1 MGSFSLSGG
10 VEVFG
15 FISPSNTTD
24 QYPVIDPL
32 YGIDGLRNVNTL
44 SDLNL
49 IPTLRRRAGML
60 VGVSGGTVYYKLNL
74 PPWNGTLSDWSIFN
88 SGGGISGD
96 YLPLSGGTVTGAT
109 IFTNGVTANT
119 FSASTYFN
127 LPIDVFVTGGTYD
140 NVTGTATFTNNTG
153 GTFNVSGISSFDT
166 FVTGFSYS
174 NNTFT
179 ISQNSGTSLTAT
191 INSVTGLTASTIS
204 AATFNGDIVALN
216 GTSVTNPTYRTSLA
230 GSNLSPRATFG
241 SETTAANSH
250 RYIFDPVNQNGLVFS
265 IANNG
270 SVYIA
275 RGGIVA
281 GGSGSIAQEIGDLRF
296 YTLNSPNATLFSERM
311 RLDHFGN
318 LGIGTTSP
326 SEKLDVV
333 GKTKTTSI
341 QITSGAT
348 NGYVLTS
355 DVSGNGTWQQIP
367 SFTGGTVTGSTNFT
381 NGLTA
386 NTISATT
393 YQNLPTDI
401 RVTGGTFSSETITFT
416 NNTGG
421 TFSVTGFS
429 DGDISSYVTKNSL
442 TGVTNWQSLTL
453 FNNGASTVAIANDVI
468 RVYPIILWEDITID
482 EIQIRI
488 TAGNGVGSLL
498 IGIWKWENGLG
509 TNLVYTSPV
518 FNTNVTG
525 YQSFT
530 SQNQF
535 LPRGT
540 YIIGY
545 NTNLNGASIVSQ
557 TGFANIFGEQA
568 SGGGAFQLQVNH
580 TYTGTLPTP
589 FPTTAVAISFAP
601 IRVQFKLI

>member
-1 MGSFSLSGG
+1 
-10 VEVFG
+10 
-15 FISPSNTTD
+15 
-24 QYPVIDPL
+24 
-32 YGIDGLRNVNTL
+32 
-44 SDLNL
+44 
-49 IPTLRRRAGML
+49 ML

-119 FSASTYFN
+119 ISASTYLN

-140 NVTGTATFTNNTG
+140 NATGTATFTNNTG
-153 GTFNVSGISSFDT
+153 GTFNVSGLLTGATDI
-166 FVTGFSYS
+166 FVTGGTY
-174 NNTFT
+174 NDNTFT
-179 ISQNSGTSLTAT
+179 FTNNTGGTFDVSF
-191 INSVTGLTASTIS
+191 NSVTGLTI
-204 AATFNGDIVALN
+204 NGDLN
-216 GTSVTNPTYRTSLA
+216 
-230 GSNLSPRATFG
+230 
-241 SETTAANSH
+241 
-250 RYIFDPVNQNGLVFS
+250 
-265 IANNG
+265 
-270 SVYIA
+270 
-275 RGGIVA
+275 
-281 GGSGSIAQEIGDLRF
+281 
-296 YTLNSPNATLFSERM
+296 
-311 RLDHFGN
+311 
-318 LGIGTTSP
+318 
-326 SEKLDVV
+326 
-333 GKTKTTSI
+333 
-341 QITSGAT
+341 
-348 NGYVLTS
+348 
-355 DVSGNGTWQQIP
+355 
-367 SFTGGTVTGSTNFT
+367 VTGNTIADSI
-381 NGLTA
+381 TA

-393 YQNLPTDI
+393 YENLPIDI
-401 RVTGGTFSSETITFT
+401 RVTGGTYSTGTTIFT

-453 FNNGASTVAIANDVI
+453 FNGGASTVAIANNVI

-509 TNLVYTSPV
+509 TDLVYTSPV
-518 FNTNVTG
+518 FNTNISG

-545 NTNLNGASIVSQ
+545 NTNLNGATIVSQ
-557 TGFANIFGEQA
+557 SGFANIFGEQA

-589 FPTTAVAISFAP
+589 FPTTAVANTFAP